1 MPASPVLGAPS
12 VLTFMLAASTLAL
25 SACGPAPKPSGA
37 AGEPEKPAPTASAPA
52 ADASPSGTNFSTN
65 APSASIPDPPWF
77 SPALLPKARVT
88 KKGRSPADDQGRFT
102 AQILFA
108 FPPDATLEDCTG
120 PLAEALAKIV
130 PEVKREES
138 DGRVTLSGDTAEHHV
153 LFICGDAKGTLTA
166 FTSYRW
172 TQPPPAAQ

>member
-1 MPASPVLGAPS
+1 SPTRSRTPTTSSASSSPRS
-12 VLTFMLAASTLAL
+12 
-25 SACGPAPKPSGA
+25 SGRA
-37 AGEPEKPAPTASAPA
+37 FTILVP
-52 ADASPSGTNFSTN
+52 SPSGTNFSTN

-166 FTSYRW
+166 
-172 TQPPPAAQ
+172 